1 MADPFSGNV
10 GGQTGSAWLSEIS
23 SGLGIFRDLQQGGIK
38 ADVHAAAS
46 AAKLGSNL
54 GAFGS
59 SAATVGGLAA
69 DVSNLGNI
77 ISGIQQGG
85 VEGYGGAAINT
96 AALAARTGALGSM
109 SGTVGAVAGPLAGA
123 ISLYEFAKNWQS
135 GATGSDALAG
145 AQTGATIGA
154 IAGPMGALV
163 GAGIGAA
170 VGALSSAFGGGK
182 ADPETMGLNN
192 YVPQFNK
199 NPQIA
204 SMLNP
209 AQNYQ
214 LLAGVFD
221 AKDNAPGHSTAL
233 EQHYGRMGEGAFMND
248 VFTQVNNAIQSG
260 QISSSAT
267 PAQIYSQVVNPY
279 LQSRGMAI
287 QTNGSQNFTTSSGN
301 NFGGAM
307 QAAVQSLIGQWQS
320 GTLSGKS
327 QIGISGQTDPNMPAF
342 AGSAIQA
349 QPAAQQSA
357 QTVQQQLQSIIGGF
371 PIGGGTASRSIA

>member
-10 GGQTGSAWLSEIS
+10 GGQSGTAWLTDIS
-23 SGLGIFRDLQQGGIK
+23 SGLNIAQNLQQGGVK
-38 ADVHAAAS
+38 ADVQALTS

-54 GAFGS
+54 GAFGGS
-59 SAATVGGLAA
+59 TGTVGSLAA
-69 DVSNLGNI
+69 DVTNLGNI

-85 VEGYGGAAINT
+85 VTGYGGAAINA
-96 AALAARTGALGSM
+96 AALASRTGALGSL

-123 ISLYEFAKNWQS
+123 MSLYNFVQGWQS
-135 GATGSDALAG
+135 GDTGGDALRG
-145 AQTGATIGA
+145 AQTGATIGSVVPGVGTL
-154 IAGPMGALV
+154 I

-192 YVPQFNK
+192 YVPQYTK
-199 NPQIA
+199 NPAIA
-204 SMLNP
+204 AQLNP

-260 QISSSAT
+260 KISASAT

-279 LQSRGMAI
+279 LTSKGMGI
-287 QTNGSQNFTTSSGN
+287 QTNGSQNFTTSSGT

-307 QAAVQSLIGQWQS
+307 QAAVQNLIGQWQS
-320 GTLSGKS
+320 GALSGKS

-342 AGSAIQA
+342 AGAAIQA
-349 QPAAQQSA
+349 QPAAQSSA
-357 QTVQQQLQSIIGGF
+357 QTVQQQLQSIIGNF
-371 PIGGGTASRSIA
+371 PLA